1 MPHDELTKT
10 RSIAL
15 AAGIDA
21 AAAAALLN
29 SLPGVAAS
37 PEADGQRLRLRYR
50 LPEHT
55 LGELLGQLE
64 AAGFRPDDSLLQQ
77 ARLTLAAYREDVQ
90 LHNLETPPVETK
102 PRDAYSVVYQHHPHG
117 DADDT
122 TPEESRHYR

>member
-21 AAAAALLN
+21 AAALL
-29 SLPGVAAS
+29 SALPGVAAS
-37 PEADGQRLRLRYR
+37 PEADGHRLRLRYR

-55 LGELLGQLE
+55 LTELLGQLE
-64 AAGFRPDDSLLQQ
+64 AAGFRPDDGLLQQ

-90 LHNLETPPVETK
+90 LHNLEAPPVETK

-117 DADDT
+117 DEDDT